1 MIATLYWIKYKRRF
15 YLIGGIAV
23 PPINSKSYTEE
34 EKQFLK
40 NIGFKIQF
48 FRKQRGLSQNEL
60 AEKAD
65 LSYTTIS
72 HIEST
77 SPYGMSIIAINKI
90 AKALDVDPSQLLL
103 FK

>member
-1 MIATLYWIKYKRRF
+1 M
-15 YLIGGIAV
+15 
-23 PPINSKSYTEE
+23 PPINRKSYSEDE
-34 EKQFLK
+34 NQFLK

-77 SPYGMSIIAINKI
+77 SVYGLSIVAVYRI
-90 AKALDVDPSQLLL
+90 AKALDVDPSQLLM

>member
-1 MIATLYWIKYKRRF
+1 M
-15 YLIGGIAV
+15 
-23 PPINSKSYTEE
+23 PPINRKLYSEDE
-34 EKQFLK
+34 NQFLK

-77 SPYGMSIIAINKI
+77 SVYGLSIIAVYRI
-90 AKALDVDPSQLLL
+90 AKALGVDPSQLLM

>member
-1 MIATLYWIKYKRRF
+1 MPLNKNLYT
-15 YLIGGIAV
+15 AD
-23 PPINSKSYTEE
+23 

-72 HIEST
+72 HLEST
-77 SPYGMSIIAINKI
+77 SVYGLSVIAIYRI
-90 AKALDVDPSQLLL
+90 AKALDVDPSQLLI

>member
-1 MIATLYWIKYKRRF
+1 M
-15 YLIGGIAV
+15 
-23 PPINSKSYTEE
+23 PPINKGSYSQDEN
-34 EKQFLK
+34 QFLK

-77 SPYGMSIIAINKI
+77 SVYGLSIIAIYRI
-90 AKALDVDPSQLLL
+90 AKALDVDPSQLLM

>member
-1 MIATLYWIKYKRRF
+1 M
-15 YLIGGIAV
+15 
-23 PPINSKSYTEE
+23 PPINKKSYSEDE
-34 EKQFLK
+34 NQFLK

-48 FRKQRGLSQNEL
+48 FRKQRGFSQNEL

-77 SPYGMSIIAINKI
+77 SVYGLSIIAIYRI
-90 AKALDVDPSQLLL
+90 AKALDIDPSQLLM

>member
-1 MIATLYWIKYKRRF
+1 M
-15 YLIGGIAV
+15 
-23 PPINSKSYTEE
+23 PPINRKSYTVDEN
-34 EKQFLK
+34 QFLK

-60 AEKAD
+60 AEKAG

-77 SPYGMSIIAINKI
+77 SVYGLSIIAIYRI
-90 AKALDVDPSQLLL
+90 AKALDVDPSQLLM

>member
-1 MIATLYWIKYKRRF
+1 M
-15 YLIGGIAV
+15 
-23 PPINSKSYTEE
+23 PPINRKLYSEDE
-34 EKQFLK
+34 NQFLK

-48 FRKQRGLSQNEL
+48 YRKQRGLSQNEL

-77 SPYGMSIIAINKI
+77 SVYGLSIIAIYRI
-90 AKALDVDPSQLLL
+90 AKALDVDPSQLLI